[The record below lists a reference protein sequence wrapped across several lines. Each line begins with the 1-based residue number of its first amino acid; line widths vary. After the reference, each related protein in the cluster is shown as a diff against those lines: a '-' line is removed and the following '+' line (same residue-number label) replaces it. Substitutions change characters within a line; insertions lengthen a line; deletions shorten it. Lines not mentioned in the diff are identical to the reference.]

1 MPLETASPCTRSR
14 WLRKMCGGAVVPDF
28 LAASGGRQLMPPV
41 NWLSESS
48 DIIPGCDREGEKT
61 VEKVAAAAAEEDG
74 KAGGRH
80 RGPRKN
86 SYRGIRRRPWG
97 KWAAEI
103 RDPRKGAR
111 VWLGTFATAEDAA
124 RAYDTAAREIRGPK
138 ARLNFPD
145 SPSSVGPVLR
155 ITKKPR
161 APAPEGSLTS
171 SPSPSCSFS
180 SAMQSAVS
188 LAEMA
193 CAPAGGNRGNNGGG
207 PYNVGLCGDVRPV

>member
-1 MPLETASPCTRSR
+1 
-14 WLRKMCGGAVVPDF
+14 MCGGAVVPDF
-28 LAASGGRQLMPPV
+28 FAASGGHELMPPV
-41 NWLSESS
+41 NWPSESS
-48 DIIPGCDREGEKT
+48 DIIPGRDRAGEKT
-61 VEKVAAAAAEEDG
+61 VDKAAAAAAEEDG
-74 KAGGRH
+74 KAGGRR

-86 SYRGIRRRPWG
+86 TYRGIRRRPWG

-161 APAPEGSLTS
+161 APALERSLS
-171 SPSPSCSFS
+171 SSLSPSPASSCSFS
-180 SAMQSAVS
+180 SAMQSVVS

-193 CAPAGGNRGNNGGG
+193 YAPVGGNRGKNGGG
-207 PYNVGLCGDVRPV
+207 PYNLGLCGDVRLV